1 MAELGIDHARARTA
15 PLTAPALHGRG
26 GRARQ
31 DGYDRAER
39 SGRHWAR
46 GGLTKGRLAAFVAAL
61 AGSAVLG
68 IVAGLVWAAVAPR
81 ALLQEIA
88 RGEAQAVN
96 AETSAFIVADAW
108 FCLITA
114 VGGVI
119 TGVVGDRVLVRRAG
133 WVAAAGLVL
142 GAAAAALLAMW
153 VGENVGLGSYNHLL
167 ASSAAGTFFHASL
180 ALGAKSLL
188 AFWPLLTSVVILL
201 AESGSR
207 RAARAAGSA
216 VHEGQDPSEAGGVSV
231 D

>member
-142 GAAAAALLAMW
+142 G